1 MRCTHDGFQTAVAPA
16 ARHPEDHVTRRL
28 LHCAFIVM
36 AVVLAAG
43 CAASQ
48 AFRNGNA
55 SMKAGDLDQAVAYY
69 RTASQAS
76 PDNPNYKIALQ
87 RALLAASR
95 AHFDR
100 AREFEEK
107 DQLEAARG
115 EYQLALEYDSSN
127 RQAAAKVAALDQTI
141 RARIEAARPRPP
153 IEQLRERARAA
164 TAEPLLNPT
173 SRDPLRMTFNN
184 INIRDVLTALGG
196 AAGVSL
202 IYDPTVPTTPI
213 SANIDGVTFEQAMQ
227 QIMTVN
233 SLAYKVQSERS
244 ILVFPDTAQKHAQY
258 DEQVLQTFYVSNAD
272 VTELTQLLTSLVRL
286 PTLPV
291 QPTIQF
297 NKTANTITVRAPASI
312 VQIIG
317 RIIEQ
322 NDKARAEIMF
332 DIEILEVNRNRA
344 KAYGLNL
351 SEYAIGLILSPEVSP
366 GATQITSGTTTTGTG
381 TQTTVTA
388 GKSTPPSGVTS
399 PPPFNLNTISRGFT
413 TSDFYVAVPTAI
425 VRFLE
430 SDTQTKLVAK
440 PQIRSAEGNK
450 TTVNLGDQ
458 VPIVTT
464 SYTPIATG
472 GAGVNP
478 LNSFQLKDVGIN
490 VDITPVR
497 VTLEGDIVI
506 DLTLESSTRGPD
518 VNIAGTNYPS
528 FGQRKVSTRLRLRDG
543 ESNLLAGLLRED
555 ERKALAGVPGA
566 IRVPILKQLFS
577 SNDQTIAQTDIVMLL
592 TPHIVRAPEI
602 TETDLKPLYIGTQ
615 NSLGIGG
622 PPPLIA
628 GPADNPPQG
637 VGVQP
642 PPPAPPILQ
651 VPPGSSPVPGFVVT
665 PAPPE
670 PPPPPPPPPP
680 GAAATPTPVVPPP
693 AANPNPPDVPPA
705 SAGIGQAQVLV
716 TPPAT
721 PFRVGGGPYNVPI
734 TITNASRISGVTVA
748 LTYDPALLRP
758 RTVTE
763 GGFMRSGGYSATFN
777 SQIGNGRVDIV
788 IIRAADSTGATGT
801 GLLGAVMFD
810 AIGQG
815 TSTIGLSGTATGP
828 GGTAM
833 GLVFRPVTV
842 TIQP

>member
-1 MRCTHDGFQTAVAPA
+1 V
-16 ARHPEDHVTRRL
+16 RRGL
-28 LHCAFIVM
+28 CNLCLVV
-36 AVVLAAG
+36 AVVVATG

-55 SMKAGDLDQAVAYY
+55 AMKTGDLDQAVAYF
-69 RTASQAS
+69 RTASESS
-76 PDNPNYKIALQ
+76 PDNLNYKIALQ
-87 RALLAASR
+87 RAMLAASR
-95 AHFDR
+95 AHFEK

-115 EYQLALEYDSSN
+115 EYQLAGEYDTSN
-127 RQAAAKVAALDQTI
+127 RQAAAKVAALDQMI

-153 IEQLRERARAA
+153 IEQLRQRARAA
-164 TAEPLLNPT
+164 SAEPLLNPT
-173 SRDPLRMTFNN
+173 NREPLRITFRN
-184 INIRDVLTALGG
+184 INIRDVLDSLGG
-196 AAGVSL
+196 AAGITI
-202 IYDPTVPTTPI
+202 IYDPQVPTTPV
-213 SANIDGVTFEQAMQ
+213 SANIDGLTFEQAMQ

-233 SLAYKVQSERS
+233 SLAYKVQTERS
-244 ILVFPDTAQKHAQY
+244 ILVFPDTAQKHGQY
-258 DEQVLQTFYVSNAD
+258 DDQVLQTFYVSNAD
-272 VTELTQLLTSLVRL
+272 VTELTQLLTSLTRV

-312 VQIIG
+312 VQIIE
-317 RIIEQ
+317 RIIAQ

-344 KAYGLNL
+344 KQYGLNL
-351 SEYAIGLILSPEVSP
+351 SEYAIGAVLSPEVSP
-366 GATQITSGTTTTGTG
+366 GATTTTTASTG
-381 TQTTVTA
+381 NNTAATTTTA
-388 GKSTPPSGVTS
+388 GRSTPPSGLQS

-413 TSDFYVAVPTAI
+413 TSDFYLAVPTAL

-490 VDITPVR
+490 VEVTPVR

-506 DLTLESSTRGPD
+506 DLMVESSTRGPD

-528 FGQRKVSTRLRLRDG
+528 FGQRRVNTRLRLRDG
-543 ESNLLAGLLRED
+543 ESNLLAGLLRDD
-555 ERKALAGVPGA
+555 ERKLLTGIPGA

-577 SNDQTIAQTDIVMLL
+577 NNDQTISQTDIVMLL

-628 GPADNPPQG
+628 GPEPADTAPGG

-642 PPPAPPILQ
+642 PPPPPPQLQ
-651 VPPGSSPVPGFVVT
+651 VPPGTSPVPGFVVT
-665 PAPPE
+665 PT
-670 PPPPPPPPPP
+670 PPPPAPTPPP
-680 GAAATPTPVVPPP
+680 GGAAAAPPPTAPAPTTTPTPSPT
-693 AANPNPPDVPPA
+693 DVP
-705 SAGIGQAQVLV
+705 STTAGIGQAQVLV

-734 TITNASRISGVTVA
+734 SITNASRLSGITLA

-763 GGFMRSGGYSATFN
+763 GGFMRSGGYNATFN
-777 SQIGNGRVDIV
+777 SQIGSGRVDIV

-810 AIGQG
+810 AIAPG
-815 TSTIGLSGTATGP
+815 TSTLAVSGTATGP

-833 GLVFRPVTV
+833 GLQFRPVTV

>member
-1 MRCTHDGFQTAVAPA
+1 MRRHLLKLGVLA
-16 ARHPEDHVTRRL
+16 A
-28 LHCAFIVM
+28 
-36 AVVLAAG
+36 AVVVAAG

-87 RALLAASR
+87 RAMLAASR
-95 AHFDR
+95 AHFDK
-100 AREFEEK
+100 ARDFEEK
-107 DQLEAARG
+107 NQIEAARG
-115 EYQLALEYDSSN
+115 EYQLAAEYDSSN
-127 RQAAAKVAALDQTI
+127 RQAAAKVAALDQII
-141 RARIEAARPRPP
+141 RTRIEAARPRPP

-164 TAEPLLNPT
+164 AAEPLLSPT

-196 AAGVSL
+196 AAGVSI
-202 IYDPTVPTTPI
+202 IYDPTVPSTAI

-233 SLAYKVQSERS
+233 SLAYKVQTERS

-258 DEQVLQTFYVSNAD
+258 DDQVLQTFYVSNAD

-312 VQIIG
+312 VQIIE
-317 RIIEQ
+317 RIIQQ

-351 SEYAIGLILSPEVSP
+351 SEYALGAILSPEVSP
-366 GATQITSGTTTTGTG
+366 SGTTISGGTG
-381 TQTTVTA
+381 TTPGGGTTTTVTA
-388 GKSTPPSGVTS
+388 GKSTPPRGVQS
-399 PPPFNLNTISRGFT
+399 PPPFNLNTISRGLT
-413 TSDFYVAVPTAI
+413 TADFYLAVPTAL

-490 VDITPVR
+490 IDITPVR

-528 FGQRKVSTRLRLRDG
+528 FGSRKVSTRLRLRDG

-555 ERKALAGVPGA
+555 ERKALSGVPGA

-577 SNDQTIAQTDIVMLL
+577 NNEQTIAQTDIVMLL

-628 GPADNPPQG
+628 GPPDTTPSG

-642 PPPAPPILQ
+642 PPPPPPVLQ

-670 PPPPPPPPPP
+670 PAPPPPPPPP
-680 GAAATPTPVVPPP
+680 GGAAAAPPQTLPAPTTATSPSP
-693 AANPNPPDVPPA
+693 ADVPST

-734 TITNASRISGVTVA
+734 TITNASRISGITVA
-748 LTYDPALLRP
+748 LTYDQALLRP

-763 GGFMRSGGYSATFN
+763 GGFMRSGGYAATFN
-777 SQIGNGRVDIV
+777 SQIGTGRVDIV

-810 AIGQG
+810 AIAPG
-815 TSTIGLSGTATGP
+815 TSTIGLNGTATGP

-833 GLVFRPVTV
+833 GLQFRPVTV

>member
-1 MRCTHDGFQTAVAPA
+1 LRK
-16 ARHPEDHVTRRL
+16 RL
-28 LHCAFIVM
+28 LGLSLLVAM
-36 AVVLAAG
+36 VVVGVG

-87 RALLAASR
+87 RAMLAASR
-95 AHFDR
+95 AHFDK

-107 DQLEAARG
+107 EQLEAARG
-115 EYQLALEYDSSN
+115 EYQLASEYDSSN
-127 RQAAAKVAALDQTI
+127 RQSAAKVAALDQII

-153 IEQLRERARAA
+153 IEQLRERARASSP
-164 TAEPLLNPT
+164 EPLLNPT
-173 SRDPLRMTFNN
+173 AREPLRMTFRS
-184 INIRDVLTALGG
+184 INIRDVLDALGG
-196 AAGVSL
+196 AAGISI
-202 IYDPTVPTTPI
+202 IYDPTVPTTPV
-213 SANIDGVTFEQAMQ
+213 SAAIDGLTFEQAMQ
-227 QIMTVN
+227 QIMSVN
-233 SLAYKVQSERS
+233 SLAYKVQSERA

-258 DEQVLQTFYVSNAD
+258 DDQVMQTFYVSNAD
-272 VTELTQLLTSLVRL
+272 VTELTQLLTALVRL

-297 NKTANTITVRAPASI
+297 NKTANTITVRAPAAI
-312 VQIIG
+312 VQIIE
-317 RIIEQ
+317 RIIQQ

-344 KAYGLNL
+344 KQYGLNL
-351 SEYAIGLILSPEVSP
+351 SEYALGGILSPEVSP
-366 GATQITSGTTTTGTG
+366 GATTSTTPATGTG
-381 TQTTVTA
+381 TTSTTTTA
-388 GKSTPPSGVTS
+388 GRSTPPTGVAS
-399 PPPFNLNTISRGFT
+399 PPPFNLNTLSRGFT
-413 TSDFYVAVPTAI
+413 TSDFYLAVPTAI

-450 TTVNLGDQ
+450 TTLNLGDQ

-490 VDITPVR
+490 IDITPVR

-506 DLTLESSTRGPD
+506 DLTLESSSRGSD

-528 FGQRKVSTRLRLRDG
+528 FGRRQVSTRLRLRDG

-555 ERKALAGVPGA
+555 ERKSLSGFPGA
-566 IRVPILKQLFS
+566 IKVPLLKQLFS
-577 SNDQTIAQTDIVMLL
+577 NNDQTIAQTDIVMLM

-628 GPADNPPQG
+628 GPEPGADNTPGG
-637 VGVQP
+637 VGV
-642 PPPAPPILQ
+642 PPPAARVPILA
-651 VPPGSSPVPGFVVT
+651 PPAGTSPIPGFVVT

-670 PPPPPPPPPP
+670 PAPPAPP
-680 GAAATPTPVVPPP
+680 GAVAQPPAPAPAPAPAPTPADVTPP
-693 AANPNPPDVPPA
+693 
-705 SAGIGQAQVLV
+705 SGGIGLAQILV

-721 PFRVGGGPYNVPI
+721 PIRVGGGPYNVPI
-734 TITNASRISGVTVA
+734 TIANASRISTITVT
-748 LTYDPALLRP
+748 LTFDPALLRP
-758 RTVTE
+758 RTVSE
-763 GGFMRSGGYSATFN
+763 GGFMRSGGASATFN
-777 SQIGNGRVDIV
+777 NVVGNGRVDI
-788 IIRAADSTGATGT
+788 IIARASDATGATGT
-801 GLLGAVMFD
+801 GLLASILFD
-810 AIGQG
+810 AIAPG
-815 TSTIGLSGTATGP
+815 TSTLGLSGSATGP
-828 GGTAM
+828 GGILM
-833 GLVFRPVTV
+833 GLQFRPATV

>member
-1 MRCTHDGFQTAVAPA
+1 
-16 ARHPEDHVTRRL
+16 
-28 LHCAFIVM
+28 
-36 AVVLAAG
+36 
-43 CAASQ
+43 
-48 AFRNGNA
+48 
-55 SMKAGDLDQAVAYY
+55 MKTGDLDQAVAYF
-69 RTASQAS
+69 RTASESS
-76 PDNPNYKIALQ
+76 PDNLNYKIALQ
-87 RALLAASR
+87 RAMLAASR
-95 AHFDR
+95 AHFEK

-115 EYQLALEYDSSN
+115 EYQLAGEYDTSN
-127 RQAAAKVAALDQTI
+127 RQAAAKVAALDQMI

-153 IEQLRERARAA
+153 IEQLRQRARAA
-164 TAEPLLNPT
+164 SAEPLLNPT
-173 SRDPLRMTFNN
+173 NREPLRITFRN
-184 INIRDVLTALGG
+184 INIRDVLDSLGG
-196 AAGVSL
+196 AAGITI
-202 IYDPTVPTTPI
+202 IYDPQVPTTPV
-213 SANIDGVTFEQAMQ
+213 SANIDGLTFEQAMQ

-233 SLAYKVQSERS
+233 SLAYKVQTERS
-244 ILVFPDTAQKHAQY
+244 ILVFPDTAQKHGQY
-258 DEQVLQTFYVSNAD
+258 DDQVLQTFYVSNAD
-272 VTELTQLLTSLVRL
+272 VTELTQLLTSLTRV

-312 VQIIG
+312 VQIIE
-317 RIIEQ
+317 RIIAQ

-344 KAYGLNL
+344 KQYGLNL
-351 SEYAIGLILSPEVSP
+351 SEYAIGAVLSPEVSP
-366 GATQITSGTTTTGTG
+366 GATTTTTASTG
-381 TQTTVTA
+381 NNTAATTTTA
-388 GKSTPPSGVTS
+388 GRSTPPSGLQS

-413 TSDFYVAVPTAI
+413 TSDFYLAVPTAL

-490 VDITPVR
+490 VEVTPVR

-506 DLTLESSTRGPD
+506 DLMVESSTRGPD

-528 FGQRKVSTRLRLRDG
+528 FGQRRVNTRLRLRDG
-543 ESNLLAGLLRED
+543 ESNLLAGLLRDD
-555 ERKALAGVPGA
+555 ERKLLTGIPGA

-577 SNDQTIAQTDIVMLL
+577 NNDQTISQTDIVMLL

-628 GPADNPPQG
+628 GPEPADTAPGG

-642 PPPAPPILQ
+642 PPPPPPQLQ
-651 VPPGSSPVPGFVVT
+651 VPPGTSPVPGFVVT
-665 PAPPE
+665 PT
-670 PPPPPPPPPP
+670 PPPPAPTPPP
-680 GAAATPTPVVPPP
+680 GGAAAAPPPTAPAPTTTPTPSPT
-693 AANPNPPDVPPA
+693 DVP
-705 SAGIGQAQVLV
+705 STTAGIGQAQVLV

-734 TITNASRISGVTVA
+734 SITNASRLSGITLA

-763 GGFMRSGGYSATFN
+763 GGFMRSGGYNATFN
-777 SQIGNGRVDIV
+777 SQIGSGRVDIV

-810 AIGQG
+810 AIAPG
-815 TSTIGLSGTATGP
+815 TSTLAVSGTATGP

-833 GLVFRPVTV
+833 GLQFRPVTV

>member
-1 MRCTHDGFQTAVAPA
+1 VR
-16 ARHPEDHVTRRL
+16 RRL
-28 LHCAFIVM
+28 LRLGFLLTAL
-36 AVVLAAG
+36 VLAAG

-55 SMKAGDLDQAVAYY
+55 SMKAGDLDQAVAYF

-76 PDNPNYKIALQ
+76 PDNANYKIALQ
-87 RALLAASR
+87 RAMLAASR
-95 AHFDR
+95 AHFDK
-100 AREFEEK
+100 ARDFEEK
-107 DQLEAARG
+107 NQLEAARG
-115 EYQLALEYDSSN
+115 EYQLAAEYDPSN
-127 RQAAAKVAALDQTI
+127 RQAAAKVTALDQTI

-164 TAEPLLNPT
+164 TAEPLLSPT

-184 INIRDVLTALGG
+184 VNIRDVLTALGG
-196 AAGVSL
+196 AAGITIV
-202 IYDPTVPTTPI
+202 YDPQVPTTPV
-213 SANIDGVTFEQAMQ
+213 SANIDGLTFEQAMQ

-233 SLAYKVQSERS
+233 SLAYKVQTERS
-244 ILVFPDTAQKHAQY
+244 ILVFPDSAQKHAQY

-317 RIIEQ
+317 RIIDQ

-332 DIEILEVNRNRA
+332 DIEILEVNRTRA
-344 KAYGLNL
+344 KQYGLNL
-351 SEYAIGLILSPEVSP
+351 SEYAIGGILSPEVSP
-366 GATQITSGTTTTGTG
+366 NGTTISGGTG
-381 TQTTVTA
+381 TTPGGGTTTTVTA
-388 GKSTPPSGVTS
+388 GKSTPPSGVQS
-399 PPPFNLNTISRGFT
+399 PPPFNLNTISKGFT
-413 TSDFYVAVPTAI
+413 TSDFYLAVPTAL

-450 TTVNLGDQ
+450 TSLNLGDE

-478 LNSFQLKDVGIN
+478 LNSFQLKPVGIN
-490 VDITPVR
+490 IDITPVR
-497 VTLEGDIVI
+497 VTLEGDVVI
-506 DLTLESSTRGPD
+506 DLSLESSSRGSD

-528 FGQRKVSTRLRLRDG
+528 FGSRKVSTRLRLRDG

-555 ERKALAGVPGA
+555 ERKSLNGVPGA

-577 SNDQTIAQTDIVMLL
+577 NNDQTIAQTDIVMLL

-628 GPADNPPQG
+628 GPQPGDNVGG

-642 PPPAPPILQ
+642 PPPAPPVMQ
-651 VPPGSSPVPGFVVT
+651 VPPGSSPVPGFIVIPT
-665 PAPPE
+665 PPEPAPP
-670 PPPPPPPPPP
+670 PPSPPP
-680 GAAATPTPVVPPP
+680 GAANAAPPAVVAPPTPIT
-693 AANPNPPDVPPA
+693 NPNDVPA
-705 SAGIGQAQVLV
+705 TSAGIGQAQILV

-734 TITNASRISGVTVA
+734 TITNASRISGITVA

-763 GGFMRSGGYSATFN
+763 GGFMRSGGYNATFN
-777 SQIGNGRVDIV
+777 NQIGNGRIDIV

-810 AIGQG
+810 AIAPG

-833 GLVFRPVTV
+833 GLSFRPVTV
-842 TIQP
+842 AIQP